1 MTDSPRTARPLRVAY
16 LQLGL
21 NIVLFGL
28 SWPMIKIGLQAASP
42 LWFAAARATLSA
54 TMAFLLLALLG
65 RLKWPPRADWP
76 IVLSVGA
83 LQLACFFAFSNL
95 GMQRLP
101 AGRSRVLA
109 YTASL
114 WVVPLS
120 LLIGEK
126 VGWGAFVGVLLG
138 VAGIVVLADPPRFDW
153 SDKAVIWGHVWLLL
167 ALLGRLKWPPR
178 ADWPIVLSVGALQL
192 ACFFAFSN
200 LGMQSLPAGRS
211 SVLAYTASLWVV
223 PLSLLIGEKVGWRAA
238 IGVLL
243 GVAGIVVLA
252 DPPRFDW
259 SDKGVIWGHVWLLLA
274 GFTWAIAIV
283 HIRHHRWRT
292 APLDA
297 LPWQMSVATVAL
309 TILAAVFEP
318 HGHVDPGRWQLWV
331 ALIYIGIIAGPAG
344 TALVLAGMAIVI
356 LENARPR
363 R

>member
-1 MTDSPRTARPLRVAY
+1 MTPPRVAY

-28 SWPMIKIGLQAASP
+28 SWPMIKIGLQAGSP

-54 TMAFLLLALLG
+54 TVAFILLALIG
-65 RLKWPPRADWP
+65 RL
-76 IVLSVGA
+76 
-83 LQLACFFAFSNL
+83 
-95 GMQRLP
+95 RL
-101 AGRSRVLA
+101 
-109 YTASL
+109 
-114 WVVPLS
+114 
-120 LLIGEK
+120 
-126 VGWGAFVGVLLG
+126 
-138 VAGIVVLADPPRFDW
+138 
-153 SDKAVIWGHVWLLL
+153 
-167 ALLGRLKWPPR
+167 PPR

-223 PLSLLIGEKVGWRAA
+223 PLSLLIGEKVGRRAFL
-238 IGVLL
+238 GVLL

-259 SDKGVIWGHVWLLLA
+259 SDKAVIWGHIWLLLS

-297 LPWQMSVATVAL
+297 LPWQMSVAAVLLWPIAL
-309 TILAAVFEP
+309 LLEP
-318 HGHVDPGRWQLWV
+318 AGHLDAGQKELWIG
-331 ALIYIGIIAGPAG
+331 LIYIGAFAGPIATWAAVSVNRALPPVVGSMAMLGVPLLSIASSVVLVDEPITLPLAIG
-344 TALVLAGMAIVI
+344 TALVIAGIAVVI
-356 LENARPR
+356 LEKSRPAR
-363 R
+363 

>member
-1 MTDSPRTARPLRVAY
+1 VARSDERSLRPAY

-28 SWPMIKIGLQAASP
+28 SWPMVKIGLQAGSP

-54 TMAFLLLALLG
+54 AVAFALLTILG
-65 RLKWPPRADWP
+65 RVKGPPRADWP
-76 IVLSVGA
+76 VILSVG
-83 LQLACFFAFSNL
+83 
-95 GMQRLP
+95 
-101 AGRSRVLA
+101 V
-109 YTASL
+109 
-114 WVVPLS
+114 
-120 LLIGEK
+120 
-126 VGWGAFVGVLLG
+126 
-138 VAGIVVLADPPRFDW
+138 
-153 SDKAVIWGHVWLLL
+153 
-167 ALLGRLKWPPR
+167 
-178 ADWPIVLSVGALQL
+178 LQL

-223 PLSLLIGEKVGWRAA
+223 PLSLLIGEKVGWRAFA
-238 IGVLL
+238 GVLL

-259 SDKGVIWGHVWLLLA
+259 HDRDVIWGHIWLLLS

-297 LPWQMSVATVAL
+297 LPWQMTVAAVL
-309 TILAAVFEP
+309 LWIAAPILEP
-318 HGHVDPGRWQLWV
+318 KGHLDVHARELWIG
-331 ALIYIGIIAGPAG
+331 LIYIGAFAGPIATWAAVSVNRALPPVVGAMAMLGVPLLSIASSIVLVNEPITLPLAIG
-344 TALVLAGMAIVI
+344 TALVITGIATVI
-356 LENARPR
+356 LDR